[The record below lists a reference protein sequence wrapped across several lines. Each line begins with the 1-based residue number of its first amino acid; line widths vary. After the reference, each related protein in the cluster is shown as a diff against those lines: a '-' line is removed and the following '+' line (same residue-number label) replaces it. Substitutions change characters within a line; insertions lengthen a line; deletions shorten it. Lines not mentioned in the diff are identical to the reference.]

1 MGAVRPMASA
11 LGTRVAVFRYERLGG
26 IEVLD
31 QAA

>member
-1 MGAVRPMASA
+1 MAPA